1 MKKIIVILTVIL
13 IVNLHTTA
21 QNRKQELVDK
31 ITEKHAWVYA
41 YAIEKT
47 ATINLSESMWKL
59 VLGEDK
65 NPKGYST
72 FKRMGK
78 AFIDLSDKFGE
89 TNLEKKC
96 GFAVTTTDEKENRE
110 GCKKVTDGWAN
121 KFSITVNA
129 QNVAGSSDA
138 FKMVTGYVS
147 SVAIYLEDGSSSIW
161 HHGYTPK
168 SAKQHIIINAD
179 NKYKAVTASW
189 SKDGSTVTINAPADI
204 ETAGW
209 DTKIA
214 NGLMAGWNK

>member
-1 MKKIIVILTVIL
+1 MKKSIVLLTTFFMCSVL
-13 IVNLHTTA
+13 TQA
-21 QNRKQELVDK
+21 QNFKQELVDK
-31 ITEKHAWVYA
+31 ITEKHTWIYA

-89 TNLEKKC
+89 TYLEKKC
-96 GFAVTTTDEKENRE
+96 GFGVTTTDEKENRSE
-110 GCKKVTDGWAN
+110 CKKVIDGWAN
-121 KFSITVNA
+121 KFSIAVNA
-129 QNVAGSSDA
+129 PNIAGSSDA
-138 FKMVTGYVS
+138 FKMITGYVS
-147 SVAIYLEDGSSSIW
+147 SVAIYLENGSSSIW

-179 NKYKAVTASW
+179 NKYKAVTVSW
-189 SKDGSTVTINAPADI
+189 SKDGSTCTINAPADI

-214 NGLMAGWNK
+214 NGLMAGWSK